1 MPLRRSM
8 LAIRVA
14 RRAAAE
20 LDAFSAL
27 LSASESFSALAI
39 PMTLWTAPRALHCL
53 RDRSSTSA
61 GRRFRILAW
70 SRVTDCPGRARN
82 GTVVTGRWGYR
93 VNDIGN

>member
-53 RDRSSTSA
+53 REVAPPVPVDVSGSWR
-61 GRRFRILAW
+61 GL
-70 SRVTDCPGRARN
+70 G
-82 GTVVTGRWGYR
+82 
-93 VNDIGN
+93 